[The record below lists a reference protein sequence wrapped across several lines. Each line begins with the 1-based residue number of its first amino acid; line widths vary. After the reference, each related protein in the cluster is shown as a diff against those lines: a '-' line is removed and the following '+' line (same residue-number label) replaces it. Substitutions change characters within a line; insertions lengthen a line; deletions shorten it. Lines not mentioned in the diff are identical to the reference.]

1 MKNSQKNTKTKYS
14 EQKTMKMNSEEK
26 TGHKTKRHALYVL
39 QEEEGDQMIKEYI
52 READFPIVKEKRQ

>member
-26 TGHKTKRHALYVL
+26 TGHKTKRHALYTL
-39 QEEEGDQMIKEYI
+39 QEEEGEQMIL
-52 READFPIVKEKRQ
+52 DFLRTPEQEQE

>member
-1 MKNSQKNTKTKYS
+1 
-14 EQKTMKMNSEEK
+14 MNSEEK